1 MSIVHPLSH
10 VSVNFLYPTAQQEA
24 ERAKYIV
31 LGAQQEKKTI
41 ITKARGEAESAELIG
56 MAVKAN
62 PGFMK
67 LRRIDAARDIAD
79 IVAKSGNKVYLNA
92 DSLLLN
98 LLGDSDDK
106 FEKSLTS
113 RRKWR

>member
-1 MSIVHPLSH
+1 LHTRRFPFSIYRPI
-10 VSVNFLYPTAQQEA
+10 AQQEA

-56 MAVKAN
+56 LAVKKN

-98 LLGDSDDK
+98 LLGNADDK
-106 FEKSLTS
+106 FERSVS
-113 RRKWR
+113 GKWR

>member
-1 MSIVHPLSH
+1 
-10 VSVNFLYPTAQQEA
+10 
-24 ERAKYIV
+24 

-56 MAVKAN
+56 LAVKKN

-98 LLGDSDDK
+98 LLGNADDK
-106 FEKSLTS
+106 FERSVGG
-113 RRKWR
+113 KWR